1 MNAPRAA
8 HGDQHGRVILDPLPH
23 PTDALLPEAM
33 QRRAELHAAS
43 TALAAQT
50 SALAAL
56 RVRLEALRRS
66 VPTGDANARWRGPAH
81 TAYRS
86 SVRELGARLDEALA
100 VVVAAHTHSGRALAT
115 IDARVR

>member
-1 MNAPRAA
+1 
-8 HGDQHGRVILDPLPH
+8 VILDSLPH
-23 PTDALLPEAM
+23 PVDALLPDAL

-56 RVRLEALRRS
+56 LARLEALRRT

-86 SVRELGARLDEALA
+86 SVRELGSSLDEALA
-100 VVVAAHTHSGRALAT
+100 VLATAHADSRRALAT
-115 IDARVR
+115 IAARVR

>member
-1 MNAPRAA
+1 M
-8 HGDQHGRVILDPLPH
+8 ILDSLPH
-23 PTDALLPEAM
+23 PVDGLLPEAL

-56 RVRLEALRRS
+56 IARLEALRRT

-86 SVRELGARLDEALA
+86 SVRELGTRLDEAVA
-100 VVVAAHTHSGRALAT
+100 VVVAAHVHSGRALAT
-115 IDARVR
+115 VDARVR